1 MAGVKSEYIVLGS
14 KIETGRP
21 GEADI
26 CTRIDGMDISDE
38 ELLKIKEVQKQAAEE
53 MEKILNKKP
62 APGSNRGWH
71 EAEKKR
77 VLTYKD
83 GRPSFEDK
91 EV

>member
-1 MAGVKSEYIVLGS
+1 VVGVKSEYIVLGS

-38 ELLKIKEVQKQAAEE
+38 ELLKIKEVQKRTAGE
-53 MEKILNKKP
+53 MENILNKKP
-62 APGSNRGWH
+62 AHGSKRGWH

-83 GRPSFEDK
+83 GRPNYEDK